1 MKGIVS
7 KKKTGSLLVELVIA
21 LSIGMVVLLQLTTF
35 LLAFVQHM
43 HGIADNERRLLQES
57 VVVDLLMQ
65 DIATS
70 VEQSAL
76 DGNVAGIALTCWRLR
91 VGEKFPRLIY
101 IIWKKV
107 GVRIHRHI
115 EGMSSP
121 QVFGDL
127 LRELVIDCHV
137 RTVQFV
143 DEENRLRTY
152 GF

>member
-1 MKGIVS
+1 MIRP
-7 KKKTGSLLVELVIA
+7 GSLLVELAVA

-35 LLAFVQHM
+35 LLAFVQQM
-43 HGIADNERRLLQES
+43 HGIAARERRLLQEG

-76 DGNVAGIALTCWRLR
+76 DGNDAGIVLACWRLR
-91 VGEKFPRLIY
+91 VGEKIPRLIN

-107 GVRIHRHI
+107 GARIQRHI
-115 EGMSSP
+115 EGLSSP

-127 LRELVIDCHV
+127 LKELTIDCGA
-137 RTVQFV
+137 RTIQFI